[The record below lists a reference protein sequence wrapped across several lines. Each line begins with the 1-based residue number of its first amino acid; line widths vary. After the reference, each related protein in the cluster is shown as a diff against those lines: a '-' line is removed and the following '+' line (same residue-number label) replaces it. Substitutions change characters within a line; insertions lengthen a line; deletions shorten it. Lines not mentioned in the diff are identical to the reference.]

1 MYSLYACS
9 LSQSISIIAVEPAPN
24 NLKYLIENIGLNSFS
39 ARFTVIS
46 NPLASRVF
54 NGTLVNPDQR
64 PGASGAQVQD
74 VFSSAGHEITTVTGD
89 LLVQKNGLNDGI
101 LKIDVDGN
109 EMDILLGFERSLKEK
124 RFRSVLVELTEFN
137 FNEINLFMLE
147 CGLVEDLSYRTLPL
161 HSDSRRKANGKS
173 ESNTVFTL
181 R

>member
-1 MYSLYACS
+1 M
-9 LSQSISIIAVEPAPN
+9 
-24 NLKYLIENIGLNSFS
+24 
-39 ARFTVIS
+39 
-46 NPLASRVF
+46 
-54 NGTLVNPDQR
+54 
-64 PGASGAQVQD
+64 
-74 VFSSAGHEITTVTGD
+74 
-89 LLVQKNGLNDGI
+89 KNGLNDGI

-124 RFRSVLVELTEFN
+124 RFRSVLFELTEFN